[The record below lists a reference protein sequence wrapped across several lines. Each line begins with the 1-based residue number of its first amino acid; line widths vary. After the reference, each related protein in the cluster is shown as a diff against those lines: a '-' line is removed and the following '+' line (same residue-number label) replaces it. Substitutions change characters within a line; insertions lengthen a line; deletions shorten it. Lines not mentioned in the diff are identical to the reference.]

1 MLAPSCSRALAAL
14 TLVTLAAAPARA
26 QRPAGTPALTR
37 QPASTP
43 APTPVPIIVPD
54 GRFDVVL
61 LTHASAAALGDA
73 SRMREY
79 YRACRRQ
86 LAVPPWDS
94 LAVIRSRTWDW
105 STGGIADPDNLTFL
119 VSRTVRTEVDCLAP
133 AGPRATAFA
142 RGFRLT
148 TDTLYP
154 YVTEVTSVTVRR
166 GERVISSGDLER
178 IPATRITMR
187 GLVTVAA
194 GMVRLSVPIDSFAPG
209 PDGQMHDLEL
219 EIASADSPGAR
230 VIAIPWVSLRPMWE
244 QVLRSRASRLATAA
258 ASVALLAELDEPEL
272 SAAGRLDARVRL
284 GSHFAD
290 GADTA
295 SARVVLGR
303 AVLDEPCLTL
313 GAASPALA
321 REIVAHVSRPRDWCR
336 ASIGRTLAQATLLPG
351 LGQTRGITRK
361 LVGAAVLG
369 AVVSTLL
376 ASQQANDEAKSLYAE
391 YLAVDGPN
399 QVVTANLTAS
409 LYDRAESRRTAGTRL
424 VMLGAGL
431 WGASIVEAT
440 WTEYRLTRRL
450 ARVQDF
456 QVRARSIGLT
466 RGGPQGRLGLSLNF
480 F

>member
-1 MLAPSCSRALAAL
+1 MLAPWFARALAAL
-14 TLVTLAAAPARA
+14 TLVTLAAAPSRA
-26 QRPAGTPALTR
+26 QQQTGTPVPARQPAGTPA
-37 QPASTP
+37 P
-43 APTPVPIIVPD
+43 APIPVIVPD

-79 YRACRRQ
+79 YRACRRR

-105 STGGIADPDNLTFL
+105 STGGTADPDNLTFL
-119 VSRTVRTEVDCLAP
+119 VSRTVSTEVDCLAP
-133 AGPRATAFA
+133 DGPRATAFA

-148 TDTLYP
+148 SDTLYP
-154 YVTEVTSVTVRR
+154 YVTEIASVTVRR
-166 GERVISSGDLER
+166 GERVIPSGELER
-178 IPATRITMR
+178 IPSTRITMR

-219 EIASADSPGAR
+219 EIASADSSAAH

-244 QVLRSRASRLATAA
+244 QVLRSRSSRLASAA
-258 ASVALLAELDEPEL
+258 PSVALLAGLDKPDI
-272 SAAGRLDARVRL
+272 SAADLLDTRVRL
-284 GSHFAD
+284 GSHFAE

-321 REIVAHVSRPRDWCR
+321 REIVANVSRPRDRCR
-336 ASIGRTLAQATLLPG
+336 ASIGRTVVQATLLPG

-369 AVVSTLL
+369 AVVRTLL
-376 ASQQANDEAKSLYAE
+376 ASQTANDEAKSLYAE

-399 QVVTANLTAS
+399 QVVTANLAAS
-409 LYDRAESRRTAGTRL
+409 LYDRAESRRIAGTRL

-431 WGASIVEAT
+431 WGASIAEAT
-440 WTEYRLTRRL
+440 FTEYRLTRRL
-450 ARVQDF
+450 ARVQDY
-456 QVRARSIGLT
+456 QVRARSVGPAP
-466 RGGPQGRLGLSLNF
+466 GGSQGRLGLSLNF